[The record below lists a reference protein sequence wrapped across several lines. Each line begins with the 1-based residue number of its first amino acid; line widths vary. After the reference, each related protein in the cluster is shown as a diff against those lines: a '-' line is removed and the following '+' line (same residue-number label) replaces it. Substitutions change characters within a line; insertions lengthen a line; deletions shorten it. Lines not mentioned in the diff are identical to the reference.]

1 MNNGFIKNAFDALSS
16 RYRGELEQA
25 SGMSLEQ
32 IQTSVEARDEKGLC
46 WLQKQVERVRKEN
59 PQLYAQIELMARGNA
74 FGRNP
79 FPGSR

>member
-1 MNNGFIKNAFDALSS
+1 MNGQFIQNALGALSS

-32 IQTSVEARDEKGLC
+32 IQTSVEARDEKSLC

-59 PQLYAQIELMARGNA
+59 PQLYAQVERMARGNA
-74 FGRNP
+74 GGRNP

>member
-1 MNNGFIKNAFDALSS
+1 MNGQFIQNALGALSS
-16 RYRGELEQA
+16 RYSCELEQA

-32 IQTSVEARDEKGLC
+32 IQTSVEARDEKSLC

-59 PQLYAQIELMARGNA
+59 PQLYAQVERMARGNA
-74 FGRNP
+74 GGRNP